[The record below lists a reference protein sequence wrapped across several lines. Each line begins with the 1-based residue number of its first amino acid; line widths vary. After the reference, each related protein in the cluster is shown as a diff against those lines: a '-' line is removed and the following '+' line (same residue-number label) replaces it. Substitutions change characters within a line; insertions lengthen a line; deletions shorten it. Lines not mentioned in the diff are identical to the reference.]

1 MFVFQC
7 HVKEEATVLLTKVFR
22 NGNSQTVRIPAE
34 IADTNADIALEIER
48 VDDELRIRPVRHS
61 KKIRSVQPRLYGR
74 RPRRSGTSP
83 SGSAVMPHFML
94 DTNRCIYLMKHQPE
108 SVARHF
114 SQCSVGEVVISS
126 ITLAELEYGMTAC
139 THPSRERH
147 HWSAPLGPGQFGA
160 DQWIRLAHGY
170 S

>member
-48 VDDELRIRPVRHS
+48 VDDELRIRPVRRS
-61 KKIRSVQPRLYGR
+61 LAGILKKFTQ
-74 RPRRSGTSP
+74 
-83 SGSAVMPHFML
+83 
-94 DTNRCIYLMKHQPE
+94 
-108 SVARHF
+108 F

>member
-48 VDDELRIRPVRHS
+48 VDDELRIRPV
-61 KKIRSVQPRLYGR
+61 
-74 RPRRSGTSP
+74 RRSGTSP